1 MVLLLDDCK
10 AGGDVDYRYIA
21 KELLNEHPQTIAVAL
36 SRLPSEQSSQIL
48 KLLPSFIQAD
58 LVNRIVETDQ
68 IPYMVLEEVDR
79 MLVRIMK

>member
-1 MVLLLDDCK
+1 M
-10 AGGDVDYRYIA
+10 DYRRIA

-36 SRLPSEQSSQIL
+36 SRLPSEQSGEIL

-68 IPYMVLEEVDR
+68 LPALVVEEVDR
-79 MLVRIMK
+79 MLDRLLK